1 MADGVT
7 PGDDLSVVTPGGDGG
22 IDI

>member
-7 PGDDLSVVTPGGDGG
+7 PGDDLSVVTPGGDCG